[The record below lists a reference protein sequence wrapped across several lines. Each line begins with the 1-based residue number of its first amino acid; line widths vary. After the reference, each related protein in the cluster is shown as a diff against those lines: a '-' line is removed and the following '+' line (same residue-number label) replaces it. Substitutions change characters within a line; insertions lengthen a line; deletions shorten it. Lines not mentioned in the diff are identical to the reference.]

1 MSNSSDQWMQLYQSN
16 FDHITTDQV
25 QPLHPTTTTATTTT
39 TTTGVAAATSRSN
52 SMSPN
57 QGGRIARPIR
67 RRSRAPRR
75 TPTTLLSTDA
85 TNFRAMVQQFTGV
98 PNTTTMAAS
107 GPQLLH
113 AATTTT
119 TTASASQASMFHNL
133 QYYPNQMQLNHM
145 FMHDGGGNMSSHAPP
160 GSS

>member
-98 PNTTTMAAS
+98 PTTTTVAAS